1 MRNIHDRRCA
11 TWRDSANMRLTQ
23 QIRIQPTLEQEI
35 VLEALSEKC
44 RLVYNFALKERR
56 EAFERGVKGV
66 DYVKQQNG
74 LPELKNKYP
83 EYFHLGE
90 WKVVVNDGMGH
101 GAMTARLEDA

>member
-1 MRNIHDRRCA
+1 
-11 TWRDSANMRLTQ
+11 MRLTQ

-66 DYVKQQNG
+66 DYVKQQND

-83 EYFHLGE
+83 EYC
-90 WKVVVNDGMGH
+90 WVYSKVLQHALRM
-101 GAMTARLEDA
+101 LDADYKSFFWCRT